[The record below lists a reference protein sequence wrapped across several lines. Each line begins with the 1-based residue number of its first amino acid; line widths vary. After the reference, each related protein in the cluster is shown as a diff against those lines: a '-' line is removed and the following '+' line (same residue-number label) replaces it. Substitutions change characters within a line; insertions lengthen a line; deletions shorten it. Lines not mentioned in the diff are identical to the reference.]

1 MVNESPIVNRAA
13 LHEGSPHARDAT
25 SSSVRASA
33 LVIDDGAVVPIAIG
47 IGIAP
52 TGHVAA
58 GVTYVVQKQTPS
70 CTISGG
76 GYSTS

>member
-1 MVNESPIVNRAA
+1 
-13 LHEGSPHARDAT
+13 
-25 SSSVRASA
+25 VRASTS
-33 LVIDDGAVVPIAIG
+33 VIDDGGAVPIATV

-76 GYSTS
+76 GYSTPPV